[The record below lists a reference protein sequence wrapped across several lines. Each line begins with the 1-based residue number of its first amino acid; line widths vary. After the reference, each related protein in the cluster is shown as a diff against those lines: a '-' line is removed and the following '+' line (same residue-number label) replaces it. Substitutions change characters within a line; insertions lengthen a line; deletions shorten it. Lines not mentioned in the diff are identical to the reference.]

1 MSTRCQILFQEIHL
15 GKDEKTGKEE
25 TWNFE
30 AQIYRHS
37 DGYPEDGVLDDLEE
51 FFDWNEGRNEDV
63 SYTAANFIYYMK
75 RGMERYILQFSKE
88 KNPNYKSK
96 DGKSFVQA
104 GYGVEKADHQIHG
117 DEEYLY
123 RITVHD
129 DRRPDFRGWKIEVAP
144 VSYGDDVTFDNANY
158 TDVYELTK
166 GADIRKVN

>member
-1 MSTRCQILFQEIHL
+1 MSTRCQILFQEIRL
-15 GKDEKTGKEE
+15 RKDGTGKEKA
-25 TWNFE
+25 WNYE

>member
-1 MSTRCQILFQEIHL
+1 MSTRCQILFQEICL
-15 GKDEKTGKEE
+15 RKDETGKEKA
-25 TWNFE
+25 WNYE